1 MTRRPPP
8 RILLALA
15 ALLVFLTALFAAAC
29 AGNPNE
35 HIEADQYFR
44 QPAPGAQQQD
54 ADQAADQ
61 GDADQ
66 QASTDQQ
73 TNQQAGQSTDQ
84 PAAEQQQQS
93 SSQAEPAAEDAQSDT
108 QDAPDDQQPA
118 APPPR
123 ADDVLRR
130 YLNPSYG
137 YSLELICP
145 PFCDP
150 TSNGIDRATFLADT
164 GRALLEIRV
173 SEIIPDDQLDDFWRE
188 SLAVPEFVE
197 TPQREQV
204 ELALTPNPGWR
215 YAWDEDRRAMGG
227 FLVRWQATYVQ
238 IGGLLYLL
246 RGGAVEEDYE
256 ATLPALTRAFDSF
269 IAPIE
274 AMAVPGRYERFDFL
288 FEYATSY
295 ISVEYGLPTAN
306 PATFDAGIIVL
317 QSTQALNAVL
327 VWEAIGAAFHD
338 PDVAIERTLADAL
351 GAEPQSDYRDARTV
365 DGRGTRLAL
374 SQTALGEGLVQI
386 ASFAWY
392 CDESGREFVLHMLDN
407 DDPEAAAD
415 TLLDGF
421 RCQLGGES

>member
-1 MTRRPPP
+1 MTRRPLPL
-8 RILLALA
+8 ILLAPAVLLVLLA
-15 ALLVFLTALFAAAC
+15 ALLAAAC
-29 AGNPNE
+29 AANPNE

-44 QPAPGAQQQD
+44 PPAPGAQQQS
-54 ADQAADQ
+54 A
-61 GDADQ
+61 ADQ

-73 TNQQAGQSTDQ
+73 AGQSADQ
-84 PAAEQQQQS
+84 PDAEQQQQS
-93 SSQAEPAAEDAQSDT
+93 TPQAEPEDDAQDEAEPTADAQSDAE
-108 QDAPDDQQPA
+108 DAPEQQQQS

-137 YSLELICP
+137 YSFELICP

-164 GRALLEIRV
+164 GRALLEVRV
-173 SEIIPDDQLDDFWRE
+173 SEIVADDQLDDFWRE

-204 ELALTPNPGWR
+204 ELALTPNPAWR
-215 YAWDEDRRAMGG
+215 YDWEEDRRAMGG

-256 ATLPALTRAFDSF
+256 SALPALTRAFDSF
-269 IAPIE
+269 VAPIE

-295 ISVEYGLPTAN
+295 ISIEYGFPTSN
-306 PATFDAGIIVL
+306 PATFDAGIVVL
-317 QSTQALNAVL
+317 QSPQALNAVL

-338 PDVAIERTLADAL
+338 ADVAIERTLADAL
-351 GAEPQSDYRDARTV
+351 GAEPQSDYRDARSV
-365 DGRGTRLAL
+365 DGRETRLAL
-374 SQTALGEGLVQI
+374 SQTAVGEGLVQI

-392 CDESGREFVLHMLDN
+392 CPESGREFVLHMLDN
-407 DDPEAAAD
+407 EDPEAAAE

-421 RCQLGGES
+421 RCQLGGGS

>member
-1 MTRRPPP
+1 MTRWNLP
-8 RILLALA
+8 LAPLVLA
-15 ALLVFLTALFAAAC
+15 ALLALFAALLAAAC

-35 HIEADQYFR
+35 HIEADEYFR

-54 ADQAADQ
+54 A
-61 GDADQ
+61 ADQ
-66 QASTDQQ
+66 QTTADQQTSTDQQ
-73 TNQQAGQSTDQ
+73 ADQQAGQSADQ

-93 SSQAEPAAEDAQSDT
+93 SSQAEPEPAEDAQSDP
-108 QDAPDDQQPA
+108 QAAPDDQQQPA

-164 GRALLEIRV
+164 GRALLEVRV

-215 YAWDEDRRAMGG
+215 YDWDEDRRAMGG

-274 AMAVPGRYERFDFL
+274 AMAVPGRYERFEFL

-351 GAEPQSDYRDARTV
+351 GAEPQSDYRDARAV